1 MDSQSNI
8 TIPSL
13 TQIYDEDP
21 NAQKNRILA
30 DDELLD
36 LRVMKETHIR
46 LANTINE
53 EVERARHA
61 HEALVQKYQEQIRT
75 LEATQS
81 QLHASKR
88 SLDILVAQ
96 QPAQLAEAERL
107 SGLIHPI
114 RRLPSDILQYLFES
128 AYSAKDKEDRFFAAL
143 TLSQVCQRWRAIA
156 LNTPRLWCYIDY
168 VFQDGIDPESF
179 WGWVIPRV
187 KAVPADIVLH
197 ELNPD
202 KGATVDACGLS
213 RIRTIQSL
221 TLRTY
226 ISEDFSCI
234 LPAPISL
241 PMANDGSISIHYDTV
256 APHPTLDMGNILSTL
271 PPISKLTL
279 DAGCELRITPTISL
293 QNLTFLRLE
302 YLEEVDISTILL
314 LCTSLLHLR
323 LESILE
329 TPTAATAPATSH
341 SLQTLQFRSVEDDQ
355 WWPLALSCPDL
366 TALHHGD
373 DNFEE
378 CLPFLESHP
387 SIVTL
392 DTSANDSWV
401 TRAIAIAPQIQYL
414 TLEASELH
422 LLCEWQASEQSRL
435 AFPSLKQLQV
445 SIIGEPLS
453 IVDFERIV
461 RTRCLPT
468 THSASLALPGCT
480 PLGSF
485 SVTAIKKTEEWRSSE
500 LSIEATHSFYI
511 DQYREGYQMETLS
524 WK

>member
-187 KAVPADIVLH
+187 KAVPAD
-197 ELNPD
+197 
-202 KGATVDACGLS
+202 
-213 RIRTIQSL
+213 
-221 TLRTY
+221 
-226 ISEDFSCI
+226 
-234 LPAPISL
+234 
-241 PMANDGSISIHYDTV
+241 
-256 APHPTLDMGNILSTL
+256 
-271 PPISKLTL
+271 
-279 DAGCELRITPTISL
+279 
-293 QNLTFLRLE
+293 
-302 YLEEVDISTILL
+302 
-314 LCTSLLHLR
+314 
-323 LESILE
+323 
-329 TPTAATAPATSH
+329 
-341 SLQTLQFRSVEDDQ
+341 
-355 WWPLALSCPDL
+355 
-366 TALHHGD
+366 
-373 DNFEE
+373 
-378 CLPFLESHP
+378 
-387 SIVTL
+387 
-392 DTSANDSWV
+392 
-401 TRAIAIAPQIQYL
+401 
-414 TLEASELH
+414 
-422 LLCEWQASEQSRL
+422 
-435 AFPSLKQLQV
+435 
-445 SIIGEPLS
+445 
-453 IVDFERIV
+453 
-461 RTRCLPT
+461 
-468 THSASLALPGCT
+468 
-480 PLGSF
+480 
-485 SVTAIKKTEEWRSSE
+485 
-500 LSIEATHSFYI
+500 
-511 DQYREGYQMETLS
+511 
-524 WK
+524 